1 MRQTSAIESM
11 LQAVWRT
18 WSLVSASALAMGMLA
33 ILATVA
39 SIMALRRLAPRL
51 GLMDQ
56 PGGRKQHARATPAV
70 GGLAIALGCALA
82 ATGLGPLGP
91 PETALALGG
100 GILLTTG
107 VLDDLFD
114 LAWPL
119 KVAAQ
124 VAAAMVLIGFGG
136 VEVNSIDTAL
146 GFNGRNLGFLAAP
159 FTILATVGLINA
171 INMIDGADGL
181 AGAAILSALAMLTG
195 AALYA
200 GNADLART
208 LLVLC
213 GGVSA
218 FLGFN
223 LRLPGRPHARV
234 FLGNAGSEFLGLAVA
249 WGCFRLT
256 QTPSHPVTPVLAPF
270 LIAIPVIDCL
280 TIMLRRIAQRRSP
293 FSADRDHLHHV
304 LADAGLSP
312 TVIVLLVTF
321 ASLAIGLVAALC
333 LLRHVP
339 QPLFIVAFLT
349 LTAIYAWISHR
360 RRRFVSLVRGIAVG
374 LRPTRAATIKPIGVS
389 ERMGA

>member
-1 MRQTSAIESM
+1 MI
-11 LQAVWRT
+11 
-18 WSLVSASALAMGMLA
+18 SASALTMGLLAMLA
-33 ILATVA
+33 
-39 SIMALRRLAPRL
+39 SIVSMLVLRRLAPRL

-56 PGGRKQHARATPAV
+56 PGGRKRHERATPAV

-82 ATGLGPLGP
+82 VSGLGKLGP
-91 PETALALGG
+91 PEAALALGG
-100 GILLTTG
+100 AILLASG
-107 VLDDLFD
+107 GLDDLFD
-114 LAWPL
+114 LAWPW
-119 KVAAQ
+119 KVVAQ

-146 GFNGRNLGFLAAP
+146 GFNGRDLGFLAAP
-159 FTILATVGLINA
+159 FTILATVGLVNA
-171 INMIDGADGL
+171 INMIDGVDGL
-181 AGAAILSALAMLTG
+181 AGAAILTALAMLTG

-200 GNADLART
+200 GNAELART
-208 LLVLC
+208 LTLLC
-213 GGVSA
+213 GGVIA

-223 LRLPGRPHARV
+223 LRLPGRPRARV

-270 LIAIPVIDCL
+270 LIAVPVIDCL
-280 TIMLRRIAQRRSP
+280 TLVLRRIAARRSP

-312 TVIVLLVTF
+312 TAIVLLVTL

-333 LLRHVP
+333 LLQHVP

-349 LTAIYAWISHR
+349 LTALYVGVSR
-360 RRRFVSLVRGIAVG
+360 RRARFVALVRGLILG
-374 LRPTRAATIKPIGVS
+374 QDSRPASAIKTIGVS
-389 ERMGA
+389 ERLGA

>member
-1 MRQTSAIESM
+1 MI
-11 LQAVWRT
+11 
-18 WSLVSASALAMGMLA
+18 SASALTMGLLAMLA
-33 ILATVA
+33 TIGSMLV
-39 SIMALRRLAPRL
+39 LRRLAPRL

-56 PGGRKQHARATPAV
+56 PGGRKRHERATPAV

-82 ATGLGPLGP
+82 ASGLGPLGP
-91 PETALALGG
+91 PEAALALGG
-100 GILLTTG
+100 MILLASG
-107 VLDDLFD
+107 GLDDLFD
-114 LAWPL
+114 LAWPW
-119 KVAAQ
+119 KVVAQ

-146 GFNGRNLGFLAAP
+146 GFNGRDLGFLAAP
-159 FTILATVGLINA
+159 FTILATVGLVNA
-171 INMIDGADGL
+171 INMIDGVDGL
-181 AGAAILSALAMLTG
+181 AGAAILTALAMLTG

-200 GNADLART
+200 GNAELART
-208 LLVLC
+208 LTLLC
-213 GGVSA
+213 GGVIA

-223 LRLPGRPHARV
+223 LRLPGRPRARV

-270 LIAIPVIDCL
+270 LIAVPVIDCL
-280 TIMLRRIAQRRSP
+280 TLVLRRIATRRSP

-312 TVIVLLVTF
+312 TAIVLLVTL
-321 ASLAIGLVAALC
+321 ASLAIGLVAAMS

-349 LTAIYAWISHR
+349 LTALYVGVSR
-360 RRRFVSLVRGIAVG
+360 RRARFVALVRGLTVG
-374 LRPTRAATIKPIGVS
+374 QGSRPASAIETIGVS
-389 ERMGA
+389 ERLGA

>member
-1 MRQTSAIESM
+1 MI
-11 LQAVWRT
+11 
-18 WSLVSASALAMGMLA
+18 SASALTMGLLAMLA
-33 ILATVA
+33 TIGSMLV
-39 SIMALRRLAPRL
+39 LRRLAPRL

-56 PGGRKQHARATPAV
+56 PGGRKRHERATPAV

-82 ATGLGPLGP
+82 ASGLGPLGP
-91 PETALALGG
+91 PEAALALGG
-100 GILLTTG
+100 MILLASG
-107 VLDDLFD
+107 GLDDLFD
-114 LAWPL
+114 LAWPW
-119 KVAAQ
+119 KVVAQ

-146 GFNGRNLGFLAAP
+146 GFNGRDLGFLAAP
-159 FTILATVGLINA
+159 FTILATVGLVNA
-171 INMIDGADGL
+171 INMIDGVDGL
-181 AGAAILSALAMLTG
+181 AGAAILTALAMLTG

-200 GNADLART
+200 GNAELART
-208 LLVLC
+208 LTLLC
-213 GGVSA
+213 GGVIA

-223 LRLPGRPHARV
+223 LRLPGRPRARV

-270 LIAIPVIDCL
+270 LIAVPVIDCL
-280 TIMLRRIAQRRSP
+280 TLVLRRIATRRSP

-312 TVIVLLVTF
+312 TAIVLLVTL
-321 ASLAIGLVAALC
+321 ASLAIGLVAAMS

-349 LTAIYAWISHR
+349 LTALYVGVSR
-360 RRRFVSLVRGIAVG
+360 RRARFVALVRGLSVG
-374 LRPTRAATIKPIGVS
+374 QGSRPASAIETIGVS
-389 ERMGA
+389 ERLGA